1 MEKDL
6 QINILPIENSKFT
19 FSLYSKVYPAFE
31 KNPLVYFTRINEEI
45 YGVSISAYED
55 FKRSNF
61 VHRGKSS
68 NIIVRYVNNVHDGNL
83 IRNK

>member
-45 YGVSISAYED
+45 YGVFWAYLQD
-55 FKRSNF
+55 VSGLFKC
-61 VHRGKSS
+61 
-68 NIIVRYVNNVHDGNL
+68 
-83 IRNK
+83 

>member
-45 YGVSISAYED
+45 
-55 FKRSNF
+55 
-61 VHRGKSS
+61 
-68 NIIVRYVNNVHDGNL
+68 
-83 IRNK
+83 